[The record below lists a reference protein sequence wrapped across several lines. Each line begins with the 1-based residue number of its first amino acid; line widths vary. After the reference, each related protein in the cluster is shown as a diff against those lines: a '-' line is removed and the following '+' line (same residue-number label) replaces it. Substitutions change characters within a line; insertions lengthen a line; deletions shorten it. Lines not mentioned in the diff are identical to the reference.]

1 MDPWS
6 IGLAVLVVVGLVAVV
21 FGALWDGTRN
31 RRRAAAMLAPPERVI
46 PHFRPDAPAPQY
58 LSELQARRAPSTAVA
73 TGLDAE
79 MRAEVRRQ
87 LETAAGTAVAAG
99 WASADFVT
107 DPETGWAVLEDPVVL
122 VCADE
127 VASLRE
133 LLGLLERVLMGRRPL
148 VVVAPSLAPEVQATL
163 EVNRIRGLLAV
174 VAVLVLDAAEREA
187 LARACGATPSER
199 TDRQAGYLPSS
210 VLGRCH
216 RWVSTDRRSLAV
228 THDPGAAGATP

>member
-6 IGLAVLVVVGLVAVV
+6 VGLTVLVVVGLVAVV
-21 FGALWDGTRN
+21 FGALWDGARN
-31 RRRAAAMLAPPERVI
+31 RRRAAEILAPPERVI
-46 PHFRPDAPAPQY
+46 PHFRPDAPAPHY
-58 LSELQARRAPSTAVA
+58 LSELQARRAPGTAVA
-73 TGLDAE
+73 SGLDADT
-79 MRAEVRRQ
+79 RAEVRRQ
-87 LETAAGTAVAAG
+87 LDAGAGTAIAAG

-127 VASLRE
+127 VESLRE
-133 LLGLLERVLMGRRPL
+133 LLGLLERVLMSRTPL

-174 VAVLVLDAAEREA
+174 VAVLVPDAAERDA
-187 LARACGATPSER
+187 LARECGAQPSER

-210 VLGRCH
+210 VLGRCQ

-228 THDPGAAGATP
+228 THDPGTAEATP